1 MQNLNRIPPSY
12 LRAIEA
18 IGRCG
23 SLSEAAAELG
33 VTSGAVSQRLAKA
46 EAALGITLFHRAP
59 GGLVP
64 TDLCARVLPGL
75 TQGMEMLSSAVT
87 QIETADRCSLT
98 VSVAPLF
105 ASRWLVWRLQKFYEL
120 EPAINIRVD
129 PRVSVLDLRRSEIDV
144 GLRVGTS
151 PGSGVIASD
160 MLEQKVF
167 PVCAPELAARITSI
181 DEMLRQPILR
191 ENDRM
196 LGWDVWLRAQG
207 RALPT
212 LPPGPTYGDAGMCL
226 DAAMAGQGVFMAW
239 ETLACDALARGQL
252 AAPLPGRYSTGQRYW
267 FAINPDSAGKP
278 AVRRF
283 QGWLMDELNR
293 SVAQWEPRETG

>member
-18 IGRCG
+18 IGRRG

-105 ASRWLVWRLQKFYEL
+105 ASRWLVWRLQKFY
-120 EPAINIRVD
+120 D
-129 PRVSVLDLRRSEIDV
+129 
-144 GLRVGTS
+144 T
-151 PGSGVIASD
+151 
-160 MLEQKVF
+160 
-167 PVCAPELAARITSI
+167 C
-181 DEMLRQPILR
+181 
-191 ENDRM
+191 
-196 LGWDVWLRAQG
+196 QG
-207 RALPT
+207 AL
-212 LPPGPTYGDAGMCL
+212 
-226 DAAMAGQGVFMAW
+226 QV
-239 ETLACDALARGQL
+239 
-252 AAPLPGRYSTGQRYW
+252 
-267 FAINPDSAGKP
+267 
-278 AVRRF
+278 
-283 QGWLMDELNR
+283 
-293 SVAQWEPRETG
+293 